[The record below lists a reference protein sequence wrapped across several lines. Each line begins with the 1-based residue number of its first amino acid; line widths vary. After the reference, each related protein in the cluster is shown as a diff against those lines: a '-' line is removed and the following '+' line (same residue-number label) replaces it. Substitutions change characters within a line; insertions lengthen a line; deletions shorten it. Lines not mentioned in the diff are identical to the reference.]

1 MNNQT
6 IIVYRFNSLYQI
18 LKEIEKYINFNV
30 IEVSTEKSLINEI
43 KSLNNFLIITKKKI
57 LNLDHQFILS
67 QLPIKMFK
75 IIEKLN
81 IEFLKQ
87 KFVEQSKVIINN
99 YIIDINA
106 REMSSKNIKLKLTE
120 KEVNTIIYLSKVN
133 KPISAN
139 ELQTKVWDYNSDLE
153 THTVE
158 THIYRLRKKISQN
171 FLDDNFIISRNN
183 GYQIN
188 KKNPI
193 IRDLYTKKYKPKIVR
208 PKKGKGSF
216 KRKKI

>member
-43 KSLNNFLIITKKKI
+43 KSLNNFLIVTKKKI
-57 LNLDHQFILS
+57 LKLNHQFVLN
-67 QLPIKMFK
+67 QLPIKIFQM
-75 IIEKLN
+75 IEKLN
-81 IEFLKQ
+81 IEFLSQ
-87 KFVEQSKVIINN
+87 QFAEQSKVIINN

-106 REMSSKNIKLKLTE
+106 RKMSLKNIKLKLTE

-133 KPISAN
+133 KPITIN
-139 ELQTKVWDYNSDLE
+139 ELQTKVWDYGSDLE

-158 THIYRLRKKISQN
+158 THIYRLRKKIFKS
-171 FLDDNFIISRNN
+171 FLDDNFIISTNN
-183 GYQIN
+183 GYQI
-188 KKNPI
+188 K
-193 IRDLYTKKYKPKIVR
+193 
-208 PKKGKGSF
+208 
-216 KRKKI
+216 